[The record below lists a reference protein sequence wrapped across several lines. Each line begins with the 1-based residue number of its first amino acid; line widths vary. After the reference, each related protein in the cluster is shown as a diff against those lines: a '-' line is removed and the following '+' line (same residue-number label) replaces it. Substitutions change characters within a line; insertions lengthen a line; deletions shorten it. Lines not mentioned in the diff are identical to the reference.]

1 MSFSSI
7 HHRHRE
13 HTGNASANS
22 SPVRAPTIPTYEPPL
37 YPLNE
42 AAWQKLSTILQGSTI
57 KNVQTHLEHAFA
69 KISDAAGEA
78 NEQLTDANSR
88 YQRMLEKKRKDK
100 VKSDEDDGNGDAGDG
115 EGHEADEARQ
125 KLAQT
130 EGRVKSVTAKLEEG
144 IRKTIDGMFMVD
156 ELREIVSELAS
167 EETNAAD
174 DDDDAERGNG
184 NDEDSNEQ
192 GNSDGK
198 MKRESDPKP
207 PSNPTSKKFD
217 EKMASKYAGW
227 TGLSLVQR

>member
-1 MSFSSI
+1 
-7 HHRHRE
+7 
-13 HTGNASANS
+13 
-22 SPVRAPTIPTYEPPL
+22 
-37 YPLNE
+37 
-42 AAWQKLSTILQGSTI
+42 
-57 KNVQTHLEHAFA
+57 
-69 KISDAAGEA
+69 
-78 NEQLTDANSR
+78 
-88 YQRMLEKKRKDK
+88 MLEKKRKDK